1 MSRNQDDSSPS
12 VSFVKEVIRVI
23 YIIFFKDEN
32 YKKRMS
38 GCKDIFNVIKLSLI
52 FMQRNLV
59 ALSMFILTE
68 ISTRD
73 NYALIVGVFFLIG
86 TDKQFES
93 E

>member
-1 MSRNQDDSSPS
+1 MSR
-12 VSFVKEVIRVI
+12 
-23 YIIFFKDEN
+23 
-32 YKKRMS
+32 
-38 GCKDIFNVIKLSLI
+38 CKDIFNVIKLSLI

-59 ALSMFILTE
+59 ALGTFILTE

-73 NYALIVGVFFLIG
+73 TYALTVFFLIV